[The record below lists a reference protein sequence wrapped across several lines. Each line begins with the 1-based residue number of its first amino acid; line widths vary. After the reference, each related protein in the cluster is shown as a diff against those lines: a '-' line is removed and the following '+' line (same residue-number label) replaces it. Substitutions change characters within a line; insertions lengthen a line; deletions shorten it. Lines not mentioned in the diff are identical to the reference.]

1 MIGRE
6 DKNHLMH
13 WFPRMNHL
21 TEDISDGVDEPSGNA
36 VIDDH
41 SGSYIGDF
49 PPKDAYKQ
57 GIYD

>member
-6 DKNHLMH
+6 DKNHMMH

-21 TEDISDGVDEPSGNA
+21 TEDLNGTADPPVADA
-36 VIDDH
+36 VKDDH

-49 PPKDAYKQ
+49 PPKDEYKR

>member
-6 DKNHLMH
+6 DKNHMMY

-21 TEDISDGVDEPSGNA
+21 TEDLNGVQDQPVSDV
-36 VIDDH
+36 VKDDH

-49 PPKDAYKQ
+49 PPRDEYKR

>member
-6 DKNHLMH
+6 DKNHMMH

-21 TEDISDGVDEPSGNA
+21 MEDICGGVDEPSGD
-36 VIDDH
+36 VIRDDH

-49 PPKDAYKQ
+49 PPRDDYKQ